1 MKKAQENWIKLAIS
15 QPGPAAALKQ
25 KALVHNAQ
33 GETVLGDVVPAAL
46 LLLFFEFFSH
56 KELASKVEHV
66 LCFVSL
72 LTFDLRNVLFHSS
85 SDRRDATVY
94 NLD

>member
-33 GETVLGDVVPAAL
+33 GETVLGDVFPAAL
-46 LLLFFEFFSH
+46 LRLLLIYLFFL
-56 KELASKVEHV
+56 KELASKVGH
-66 LCFVSL
+66 
-72 LTFDLRNVLFHSS
+72 VLFHLT
-85 SDRRDATVY
+85 SD
-94 NLD
+94 L